1 MPRLHAAVLAGERFH
16 RLRTHFRVTRLAV
29 VLRRYLNN
37 NRKLAQLFPET
48 DVYYDLKQT
57 SLSAAVVLAVAESL
71 FPDTR
76 VDLEHRADGVL
87 RIRLR

>member
-1 MPRLHAAVLAGERFH
+1 MS
-16 RLRTHFRVTRLAV
+16 
-29 VLRRYLNN
+29 N

-57 SLSAAVVLAVAESL
+57 TLSAAVVLAVAEQL
-71 FPDTR
+71 FPGAR
-76 VDLEHRADGVL
+76 VDLERRADGVL

>member
-1 MPRLHAAVLAGERFH
+1 M
-16 RLRTHFRVTRLAV
+16 TRLAV
-29 VLRRYLNN
+29 VLRRYLTN

-57 SLSAAVVLAVAESL
+57 TLSAAVVLAVVEQL
-71 FPDTR
+71 FPGAR
-76 VDLEHRADGVL
+76 VDLERRADDVL

>member
-1 MPRLHAAVLAGERFH
+1 M
-16 RLRTHFRVTRLAV
+16 TRLAV
-29 VLRRYLNN
+29 VLRRYLSN

-57 SLSAAVVLAVAESL
+57 TLSAAVVLAVAEQL
-71 FPDTR
+71 FPGTR
-76 VDLEHRADGVL
+76 VDLERRADGVL

>member
-1 MPRLHAAVLAGERFH
+1 M
-16 RLRTHFRVTRLAV
+16 TRLAV